1 MKVGVNLRT
10 NHPTPFQIK
19 EAVQHDFSTPVYK
32 KNVQQ
37 IAAEMAHKD
46 APKKAVQIIE
56 FFCTKGRVHIEHTG
70 VIEHPSPVI
79 SSFKRVMQ
87 D

>member
-1 MKVGVNLRT
+1 
-10 NHPTPFQIK
+10 
-19 EAVQHDFSTPVYK
+19 
-32 KNVQQ
+32 
-37 IAAEMAHKD
+37 MAHKD

-56 FFCTKGRVHIEHTG
+56 SFCTKGKVHIEHTG